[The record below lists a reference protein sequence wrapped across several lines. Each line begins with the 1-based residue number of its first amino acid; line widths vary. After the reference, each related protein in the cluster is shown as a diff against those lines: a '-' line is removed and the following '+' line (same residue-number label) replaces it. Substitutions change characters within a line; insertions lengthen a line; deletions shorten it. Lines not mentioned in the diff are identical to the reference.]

1 MKKNVLLLSGLVVV
15 VLCGG
20 IVGCGNDTATTA
32 STGSDSAA
40 VEVKEVEMSYISA
53 DDVKANVASSDY
65 LVLDVRKAEDYA
77 AGHIPGALNADMDAA
92 KDGDNDSGIAN
103 LKAALG
109 DPAKVEQKV
118 VLVCYSGK
126 RYAQAA
132 TNLLSALGADMDNV
146 VTLEGGMK
154 AWDEA
159 FPGAQVASDTEV
171 SDVEMTQLAPADLE
185 AALAD
190 GTYLVVD
197 VRKAA
202 DYAESHIDGAISAD
216 MDAAKEGDA
225 QAGVETMAAAM
236 LAQTGDIKGADQ
248 KIVLVCYSGNRYAQ
262 CATNSLAALGADMG
276 NVYTLE
282 GGMKAW
288 DAAGYETVK

>member
-1 MKKNVLLLSGLVVV
+1 MKKNVFLLSGLVVV
-15 VLCGG
+15 ALAGG
-20 IVGCGNDTATTA
+20 MVGCGNDTATT
-32 STGSDSAA
+32 STGSDAAA

-53 DDVKANVASSDY
+53 DDVKANVASADY

-77 AGHIPGALNADMDAA
+77 AGHIPGAINADMDAA

-109 DPAKVEQKV
+109 DPAKVDQKV

-132 TNLLSALGADMDNV
+132 TNLLAALDANMDNV

-202 DYAESHIDGAISAD
+202 DYEAGHIDGAVSAD

-262 CATNSLAALGADMG
+262 CATNSLAALGADMD

-288 DAAGYETVK
+288 DAAGYETVE